1 MATMFVFILVVQWW
15 VNSYAMIYE
24 KFKINESSVCLM
36 LQIDT
41 HMKKNINTQTHED
54 SHFLFSQ
61 SLSNEP
67 QTHLVQSSQ
76 ANTHT
81 CTHIHSSWYRER
93 TTWCEVKSIC
103 MCWWHEGYRGG
114 FMTAGMSVWISKW
127 TLGWV
132 MPFPPTKQVQWGA
145 LEQYL

>member
-61 SLSNEP
+61 SPSNEP

-81 CTHIHSSWYRER
+81 ALDTEKGPPDVKWKAYACADGMKVIE
-93 TTWCEVKSIC
+93 EVLWLQGCQFESPN
-103 MCWWHEGYRGG
+103 E
-114 FMTAGMSVWISKW
+114 
-127 TLGWV
+127 LWV
-132 MPFPPTKQVQWGA
+132 
-145 LEQYL
+145 E